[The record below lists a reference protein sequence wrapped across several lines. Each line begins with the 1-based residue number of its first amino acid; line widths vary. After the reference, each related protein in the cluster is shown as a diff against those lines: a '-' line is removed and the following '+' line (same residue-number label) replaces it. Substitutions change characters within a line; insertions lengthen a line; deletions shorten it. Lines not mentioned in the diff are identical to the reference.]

1 MNGKPLLE
9 IEDLVVEVEGKRLLD
24 GIDMEIRE
32 GEIHVVFGP
41 NGSGKSSL
49 INTIMGLP
57 PYRVTHGEIRF
68 RGESLLDLSISERAK
83 LGISLAFQQPPAVN
97 GVSLSALF
105 KAMGIEGERTD
116 KLAKDLDM
124 GEHLNRDINAGF
136 SGGEMKRGEM
146 LQLLAQE
153 PELILLDEPESGVD
167 VDSIQLLT
175 QITRRLFQKE
185 IPIRKRTTGGI
196 IVTHTGSV
204 LEHLHAHRG
213 HVMINGK
220 LMCSGAPLDIFTQ
233 IRRHGFGACIQEFEQ
248 GGNDHD

>member
-9 IEDLVVEVEGKRLLD
+9 IEDLVVEVAGKRLLD

-68 RGESLLDLSISERAK
+68 RGESLLDLPIYERAK
-83 LGISLAFQQPPAVN
+83 LGVSLAFQQSPAVN

-105 KAMGIEGERTD
+105 KAMGIESERIEE
-116 KLAKDLDM
+116 LAKDLNM
-124 GEHLNRDINAGF
+124 EGHLNRDINAGF

-146 LQLLAQE
+146 LQLLAQK
-153 PELILLDEPESGVD
+153 PELVLLDEPESGVD
-167 VDSIQLLT
+167 VDSIQLL
-175 QITRRLFQKE
+175 
-185 IPIRKRTTGGI
+185 
-196 IVTHTGSV
+196 
-204 LEHLHAHRG
+204 
-213 HVMINGK
+213 
-220 LMCSGAPLDIFTQ
+220 
-233 IRRHGFGACIQEFEQ
+233 
-248 GGNDHD
+248 